1 MFACMI
7 DQDAT
12 DPGLNAGLLKHSL
25 IHEPQVCS
33 YFLTCLL
40 EPTQK
45 LRPIPGTI
53 PGNCFSVERIKII
66 FPALELTPLCQSQN
80 DIHAFVP
87 PRQDVRQNVA
97 ELFVPLLPHALGLF
111 LHRQTAKT
119 FHIIC
124 PLYIY
129 IIQCTL
135 FGDQHLEFS
144 IKQMRDKLFLGVFYL
159 FIGSCHGI
167 TSGDLSVKFTKLF
180 ETKDEAQVIWKEF
193 QVFPEKKSLTRSN

>member
-12 DPGLNAGLLKHSL
+12 DPGLNAGVLKNSL

-45 LRPIPGTI
+45 LRLIPG
-53 PGNCFSVERIKII
+53 PVFVNCFSVEYIKII
-66 FPALELTPLCQSQN
+66 FPALELTFLCQSQN
-80 DIHAFVP
+80 NIHAFVP
-87 PRQDVRQNVA
+87 PHQDVRQNIA
-97 ELFVPLLPHALGLF
+97 ELLISLLLHTFCLF
-111 LHRQTAKT
+111 IHRQTAKT

-144 IKQMRDKLFLGVFYL
+144 IKQVRDKLFLGVFYL